1 MKQMMV
7 TFRAQTAPE
16 HVLAGV
22 RSGEITAFCMFAGI
36 NLTTPAQARALNDT
50 LYAAAAEGGQPP
62 PIIGTDQ
69 EGGQLIAVTAGATEL
84 PGNMALGATRSP
96 ALAEQAG
103 AVLAKELLAMGF
115 NMNFAPCLDVN
126 NNPENPVVG
135 TRSFGDDPALVAELG
150 AAMIRGMQRE
160 GVLAVAKHFPGH
172 GDTSGDSHY
181 LTPAVRE
188 PMERLR
194 AIELPP
200 FEAAVRAGV
209 AAVLTAHVVYTALD
223 TEQPATLSRPIL
235 TGLLREKLGY
245 DGLILTDAM
254 DMHAVSARGAALAV
268 SQSLQA
274 GVDLALL
281 GHLPDQEGLARA
293 MQPLQ
298 NADSVSRIAR
308 ARAGLPRA
316 LPPLSAVG
324 CAEHQAIAQEIADC
338 SITLVRDRA
347 GLLPLRLPAEQRLG
361 LVYVR
366 PANLTPADTSSAVQL
381 ALPDVLARR
390 HARLVSASM
399 PFQGSEAD
407 VRACLEAVEGC
418 EIVIVGTIATAV
430 DRNQAALIEALRAR
444 GQQVIAVALRVP
456 YDVMHY
462 PAVDTCLCAY
472 SVRAVSMEA
481 LARVLFGERSAQ
493 GRLPVHLPGV

>member
-1 MKQMMV
+1 MKQLMI
-7 TFRAQTAPE
+7 TFRSQTAPD

-22 RSGEITAFCMFAGI
+22 RAGEITAFCMFAGI
-36 NLTTPAQARALNDT
+36 NVTSPAQARALNDT
-50 LYAAAAEGGQPP
+50 LYAAAAAGGLPP
-62 PIIGTDQ
+62 PIVGTDQ
-69 EGGQLIAVTAGATEL
+69 EGGQLIAIASGATEL
-84 PGNMALGATRSP
+84 PGNMALGATRST

-103 AVLAKELLAMGF
+103 IVLARELLAMGF

-135 TRSFGDDPALVAELG
+135 TRSFGDDPALVGELG

-188 PMERLR
+188 PIERLR
-194 AIELPP
+194 AVELPS
-200 FEAAVRAGV
+200 FEAAVRARV

-235 TGLLREKLGY
+235 TGLLREKMAY

-254 DMHAVSARGAALAV
+254 DMHAVSARGAGLAV
-268 SQSLQA
+268 SQALQA

-281 GHLPDQEGLARA
+281 GHLPDQEQLALA
-293 MQPLQ
+293 MQPLE
-298 NADSVSRIAR
+298 NADSVRRIAR
-308 ARAGLPRA
+308 ARAVLPRT
-316 LPPLSAVG
+316 LPPLSVVG
-324 CAEHQAIAQEIADC
+324 CAEHQAIAQEIADR

-347 GLLPLRLPAEQRLG
+347 GALPLQLPAQERLG

-381 ALPDVLARR
+381 ALPEALARR
-390 HARLVSASM
+390 HANLISASM
-399 PFQGSEAD
+399 PFQGSDAD
-407 VRACLEAVEGC
+407 VRACLEAVAGC
-418 EIVIVGTIATAV
+418 GTVIVGTMATALDPRQVALV
-430 DRNQAALIEALRAR
+430 DALRAR
-444 GQQVIAVALRVP
+444 GQHVIAVALRIP
-456 YDVMHY
+456 YDVMAF

-481 LARVLFGERSAQ
+481 LARVLFGEREAQ
-493 GRLPVHLPGV
+493 GRLPVHVPGV